1 MHVITLLNEK
11 GGVGKTTLATHIA
24 AGLAVLGHR
33 VVIIDADPQGHA
45 TVMCNM
51 PKEPGLYNLLVRDAG
66 LQDTMRQVPPEQF
79 RIKGQELKGQLFIVP
94 SNIETRNIANSISDA
109 FAVSDRIRELEDL
122 IDFVVFDTS
131 PTPSLLH
138 GSIYLAT
145 DHIIHPTKC
154 EYLSFDG
161 LVESIKHREAAQQHR
176 DRWNLGP
183 IEVMGI
189 VPTMYRRQTLEHREN
204 LKDLRKMFGDKVW
217 PPISQG
223 TIWTEAVSERRP
235 VFSIQP
241 GTRAADEALALVRR
255 VQEAV

>member
-24 AGLAVLGHR
+24 AGLAVSGHR
-33 VVIIDADPQGHA
+33 VVLIDADPQGHA
-45 TVMCNM
+45 TVMCGM

-66 LQDTMRQVPPEQF
+66 LQDTMRQVPGEQY
-79 RIKGQELKGQLFIVP
+79 RMAGRDLKGELFLLP

-109 FAVSDRIRELEDL
+109 FAVSDRVRELEEL
-122 IDFVVFDTS
+122 IDFVIFDTS

-145 DHIIHPTKC
+145 DHIIYPTKC

-161 LVESIKHREAAQQHR
+161 LVESIRHREAAQQHR
-176 DRWNLGP
+176 ERWNLGP

-189 VPTMYRRQTLEHREN
+189 VPTMFRRQTLEHREN
-204 LKDLRKMFGDKVW
+204 LKDLCNMFGDKVW
-217 PPISQG
+217 PPITQR
-223 TIWTEAVSERRP
+223 TVWTEAVSDRRP
-235 VFSIQP
+235 VFAMQP
-241 GTRAADEALALVRR
+241 RSPAAAEALDLVRR
-255 VQEAV
+255 VQAAV